1 METEEEKKK
10 RMEEF
15 IKQTTVSIP
24 LGPTFRRKFTTKPE
38 PEPAPQ
44 KSETKTEKVLSAVK
58 EAGQEAADRAIE
70 AGVETLAE
78 GRIGTLGGRA
88 ELFKNLAKQIP
99 KDMAVNYVNEAIGAV
114 GSLLEKPTT
123 KGLRYIAEKI
133 TGKPSKIEVKIGT
146 RPVFGGSGMSPN
158 DFRAK
163 MEYET
168 MMQTKN
174 ERKKEE
180 ILNKGKMK

>member
-1 METEEEKKK
+1 MEEEEKKK
-10 RMEEF
+10 RMAEF
-15 IKQTTVSIP
+15 INQKVVAKP

-44 KSETKTEKVLSAVK
+44 KSETKTEKVISAVK

-78 GRIGTLGGRA
+78 GRIGTLKGRG
-88 ELFKNLAKQIP
+88 ELLKNLGKQIP
-99 KDMAVNYVNEAIGAV
+99 KDMGANYVNEAIGAV
-114 GSLLEKPTT
+114 GSLLEKPAT

-163 MEYET
+163 MEYEA
-168 MMQTKN
+168 MMQTKE
-174 ERKKEE
+174 ERKKEKIFNE
-180 ILNKGKMK
+180 GKMK